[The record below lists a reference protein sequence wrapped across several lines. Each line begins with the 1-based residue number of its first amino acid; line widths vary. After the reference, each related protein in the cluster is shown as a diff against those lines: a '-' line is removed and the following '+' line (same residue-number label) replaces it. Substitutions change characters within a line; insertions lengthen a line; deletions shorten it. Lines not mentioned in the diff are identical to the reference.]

1 MATRTKG
8 AAKAT
13 KKKGLSKAQVVA
25 ALAEKSGLTKVQV
38 TAVFEALDSA
48 VMDGLRRDQVFT
60 IPGLV
65 KISVVRKKATP
76 ARPGRNPFTGEAITI
91 SAKPAQNVVR
101 VRALK
106 HLKDM
111 A

>member
-1 MATRTKG
+1 MATRAKAKKEKPKALTKAQMAAEV
-8 AAKAT
+8 AAKT
-13 KKKGLSKAQVVA
+13 GLTKAQVQEVFA
-25 ALAEKSGLTKVQV
+25 AQAAVVGEELKSGRPV
-38 TAVFEALDSA
+38 
-48 VMDGLRRDQVFT
+48 T

-65 KISVVRKKATP
+65 KVTLQHKAATP

-91 SAKPAQNVVR
+91 KAKPARKVVR

-106 HLKDM
+106 ALKDM

>member
-1 MATRTKG
+1 MATR
-8 AAKAT
+8 AKA
-13 KKKGLSKAQVVA
+13 KKDKAPSKAQIVTS
-25 ALAEKSGLTKVQV
+25 LAEQTGLTKTQV
-38 TAVFEALDSA
+38 TSVFEALD
-48 VMDGLRRDQVFT
+48 GLVAAGLKTYKEFT

-65 KISVVRKKATP
+65 KVTVAHKKAT
-76 ARPGRNPFTGEAITI
+76 ASRPGRNPFTGEAITI
-91 SAKPAQNVVR
+91 KAKPAHDVVR